1 MVTGY
6 VRHKVADFNK
16 WKAAYDA
23 HDSARKQY
31 GCKKSEVFT
40 NTQNPNEVLVV
51 MEWDSKEQAA
61 KFDASAS
68 LKEAMQ
74 HAGVVSAPEFS
85 FAE

>member
-1 MVTGY
+1 MVKGY
-6 VRHKVADFNK
+6 VRHKVADFSK
-16 WKAAYDA
+16 WKTVYDQ
-23 HDSARKQY
+23 HDAIRKQF

-51 MEWDSKEQAA
+51 TEWDSKEQAA
-61 KFDASAS
+61 KFDSSAN

-74 HAGVVSAPEFS
+74 NAGVVSTPEFS

>member
-1 MVTGY
+1 MVKGY

-16 WKAAYDA
+16 WKVVYDQ
-23 HDSARKQY
+23 HDAIRKQF

-40 NTQNPNEVLVV
+40 NSQNPNEVLVV
-51 MEWDSKEQAA
+51 TEWDSKEQAA
-61 KFDASAS
+61 KFDSSAS

-74 HAGVVSAPEFS
+74 NAGVISAPEFS

>member
-6 VRHKVADFNK
+6 VRHKVADFKK
-16 WKAAYDA
+16 WKVVYDE
-23 HDSARKQY
+23 HDATRKQY

-40 NTQNPNEVLVV
+40 NAQDPNEVLVIT
-51 MEWDSKEQAA
+51 EWDSKEAAA
-61 KFDASAS
+61 KFDESAN

-74 HAGVVSAPEFS
+74 HAGVVSVPVFS